1 VAQCLGLGGERLM
14 RLRNGWFQRRIPRNT
29 IALSDSVIGFDT
41 ASWILA
47 KRTRE
52 LGRPFVLDRTTAHRA
67 TRAAIRKA
75 LRADAPLPD
84 ESSSSNG
91 GVQDA
96 LESEEFALATRIV
109 VASRFAEQ
117 SLLNARIPA
126 EKITVIP
133 YGVNSDMYAGDE
145 NQQRSSDRLVFL
157 YVGHLTLEKGMG
169 VLLDAWRRLGAAEA
183 ELWLAGGGDPEWIE
197 RARSTAKVR
206 ILGKLGPEALR
217 EAYRSASVF
226 VFPTYCDGFGMVLL
240 EAMAS
245 GLPIVATP
253 HSAAPELIQDETA
266 GLVCPAGD
274 AIALCSALA
283 DACSNRQR
291 WNARGRAARE
301 IAKNYTWENYG
312 LRWAALLREV
322 AR

>member
-1 VAQCLGLGGERLM
+1 
-14 RLRNGWFQRRIPRNT
+14 
-29 IALSDSVIGFDT
+29 
-41 ASWILA
+41 
-47 KRTRE
+47 
-52 LGRPFVLDRTTAHRA
+52 
-67 TRAAIRKA
+67 
-75 LRADAPLPD
+75 
-84 ESSSSNG
+84 
-91 GVQDA
+91 
-96 LESEEFALATRIV
+96 
-109 VASRFAEQ
+109 
-117 SLLNARIPA
+117 
-126 EKITVIP
+126 
-133 YGVNSDMYAGDE
+133 
-145 NQQRSSDRLVFL
+145 
-157 YVGHLTLEKGMG
+157 
-169 VLLDAWRRLGAAEA
+169 
-183 ELWLAGGGDPEWIE
+183 
-197 RARSTAKVR
+197 
-206 ILGKLGPEALR
+206 
-217 EAYRSASVF
+217 VF